1 VASRTSSKQV
11 IFGRPFWISGLDCRQ
26 SAGTYTVDTEEKLVE
41 ARSSQAW
48 KHVATIMRV
57 TKHGVTEYLR
67 VDRDELE
74 DALARDVEQLNKL
87 RAERADDSAF
97 PAR

>member
-1 VASRTSSKQV
+1 MASRTSSKQV

-41 ARSSQAW
+41 ARSSLAW

-67 VDRDELE
+67 VDRDELD
-74 DALARDVEQLNKL
+74 DALARDALQLDRA
-87 RAERADDSAF
+87 RAERPDDSAF
-97 PAR
+97 TAV